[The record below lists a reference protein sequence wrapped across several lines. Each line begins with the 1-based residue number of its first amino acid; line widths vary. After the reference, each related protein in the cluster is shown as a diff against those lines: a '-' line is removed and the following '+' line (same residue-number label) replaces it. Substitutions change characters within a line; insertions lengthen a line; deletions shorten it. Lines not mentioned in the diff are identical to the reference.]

1 MRISACLSSP
11 NSGPPFRTEYS
22 LCAPVKHP
30 KRGGYSVRNRKLS
43 IPDGYVLNVFEAVFF
58 MIIIVFFSVI
68 SFWCFEKI
76 VKIPSTPKK
85 VVLESAVIHKG
96 LWEASKT
103 TSYLY
108 LRVGQGDDE
117 YDYVIE
123 ASSRDVQYLDL
134 SRSRKL
140 WVAVEPDRSKRFV
153 WGVYNSELELLISR
167 QDILMWALQN
177 NISNYFIIFTWS
189 IGSLYLLF
197 LIFRNG
203 IWNRF
208 LAKRIA
214 RENRAG

>member
-1 MRISACLSSP
+1 
-11 NSGPPFRTEYS
+11 
-22 LCAPVKHP
+22 
-30 KRGGYSVRNRKLS
+30 
-43 IPDGYVLNVFEAVFF
+43 
-58 MIIIVFFSVI
+58 
-68 SFWCFEKI
+68 
-76 VKIPSTPKK
+76 

-153 WGVYNSELELLISR
+153 WGVYNSELDLLISR